1 VRRGLGGLFLVGVAL
16 AQSGPSL
23 QKEREAQQEA
33 YQNWRQTDPNLERD
47 ASTAGA
53 TLGARADK
61 AAAAAAKYF
70 SARKTYLAS
79 LETEARQK
87 ASAVK
92 AVSLAPNVT
101 PNLEAHL
108 NGRSTILGASI
119 ETIAHDSD
127 RGIQQLRQA
136 LERERAAVIALSAG
150 LKDLQKTQ
158 EAVAQT
164 TGSTEQ
170 VRVRTSQ
177 LYQKLAASFK
187 QSAELTEKSGTAWG
201 NYYRS
206 LSDAARNSAAPV
218 TSANPTPSAGSVRA
232 LSNTPGSD
240 SPTARSITPLPL
252 SRYVGAW
259 TYPTVGAHYHGPQP
273 VSADLEVHEENGH
286 ASGTLSARFKA
297 PVGGTGSPV
306 MRLDFEGA
314 LEGSRDQR
322 FAVTTSDG
330 AKGTL
335 ELIPGPAFN
344 LLEVNFSTD
353 DTKAGTVHQANFLLV
368 KK

>member
-1 VRRGLGGLFLVGVAL
+1 MERLLRGTPGARPDRMLHYQPRGGTGTRGSTTCFASGSSGSEAVRRGLGGLFLVGVAL

-127 RGIQQLRQA
+127 RGIQQLR
-136 LERERAAVIALSAG
+136 
-150 LKDLQKTQ
+150 
-158 EAVAQT
+158 
-164 TGSTEQ
+164 
-170 VRVRTSQ
+170 
-177 LYQKLAASFK
+177 
-187 QSAELTEKSGTAWG
+187 
-201 NYYRS
+201 
-206 LSDAARNSAAPV
+206 
-218 TSANPTPSAGSVRA
+218 
-232 LSNTPGSD
+232 
-240 SPTARSITPLPL
+240 
-252 SRYVGAW
+252 
-259 TYPTVGAHYHGPQP
+259 
-273 VSADLEVHEENGH
+273 
-286 ASGTLSARFKA
+286 
-297 PVGGTGSPV
+297 
-306 MRLDFEGA
+306 
-314 LEGSRDQR
+314 
-322 FAVTTSDG
+322 
-330 AKGTL
+330 
-335 ELIPGPAFN
+335 
-344 LLEVNFSTD
+344 
-353 DTKAGTVHQANFLLV
+353 
-368 KK
+368 